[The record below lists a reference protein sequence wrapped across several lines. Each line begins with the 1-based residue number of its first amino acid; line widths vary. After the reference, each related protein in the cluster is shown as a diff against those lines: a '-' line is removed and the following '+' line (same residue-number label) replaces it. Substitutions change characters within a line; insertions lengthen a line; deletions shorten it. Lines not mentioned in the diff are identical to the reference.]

1 MGLFPLLVMEAIE
14 SVSVFILGNTKSG
27 FMISTSTLS
36 ADVSPKWIWVEP
48 SCEVNYSGGI
58 LALDYVGLG

>member
-1 MGLFPLLVMEAIE
+1 MGLFPLLVKESIE
-14 SVSVFILGNTKSG
+14 SVLVFILGKTNSV
-27 FMISTSTLS
+27 FMILASTLS

-48 SCEVNYSGGI
+48 SCEVNSSGGI